1 MKDSLLLQKHV
12 SRADEAVF
20 IGPAAASES
29 YLNMDKIL
37 EAVKV
42 TGAEAV
48 HPGYGFLSENAQFV
62 KKLVSWKKISHMP
75 PHCSFNYT
83 LILSAILKG
92 SSFEITF
99 TIDIISMKSGQ
110 LREFFYIAKQ
120 EMNVIQIIQ
129 EEILYNE
136 FEWWAG
142 PYLHNMTLVAKY
154 LKFLFKIFCHNIFF
168 FII

>member
-1 MKDSLLLQKHV
+1 
-12 SRADEAVF
+12 
-20 IGPAAASES
+20 
-29 YLNMDKIL
+29 
-37 EAVKV
+37 
-42 TGAEAV
+42 
-48 HPGYGFLSENAQFV
+48 
-62 KKLVSWKKISHMP
+62 MP

-120 EMNVIQIIQ
+120 EMNVIKIIQ

-136 FEWWAG
+136 FE
-142 PYLHNMTLVAKY
+142 
-154 LKFLFKIFCHNIFF
+154 
-168 FII
+168 